1 MQRIQKQTAVT
12 TLAVILTTTTTETTK
27 RIITRIITMIIVIK
41 IMKQCHSSQGCAAHS
56 LTFDEKNQVTLTSV
70 RNHKRSLRSHR
81 KAFPP

>member
-27 RIITRIITMIIVIK
+27 RIITHIITMIIVIK

-56 LTFDEKNQVTLTSV
+56 LTFDEKI
-70 RNHKRSLRSHR
+70 K
-81 KAFPP
+81 